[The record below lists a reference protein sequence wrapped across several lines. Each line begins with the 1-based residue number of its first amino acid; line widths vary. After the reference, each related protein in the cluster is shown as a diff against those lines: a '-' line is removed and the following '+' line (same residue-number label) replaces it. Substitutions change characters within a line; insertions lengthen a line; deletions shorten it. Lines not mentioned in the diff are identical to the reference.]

1 MRGGLLS
8 YFVIVCFVLGAVLG
22 NWCIPALG
30 TRMILVGAGLLAVC
44 FFVMFIDRERRH
56 VEELV
61 EGDLEADLAG
71 ETARPRE
78 AGQLR
83 GIAAAEE
90 RLEEREAE
98 RIERRMGQDIEI
110 DVMHELGLT
119 GQEGA
124 RPEGALERQV
134 ERDVERQIEERLR
147 SDIKRGGWRAGK

>member
-1 MRGGLLS
+1 
-8 YFVIVCFVLGAVLG
+8 
-22 NWCIPALG
+22 
-30 TRMILVGAGLLAVC
+30 
-44 FFVMFIDRERRH
+44 MFIDRERRH

-71 ETARPRE
+71 EAARPRE

-119 GQEGA
+119 GQEGT
-124 RPEGALERQV
+124 RPEGAVERQV